1 MFINFRFFTSL
12 FLCLFFS
19 QSVFASVGSLIW
31 NDEFNVDG
39 LPDSSKWHYEQGY
52 VRNGEAQRYEKAN
65 SSNSRI
71 ENGFLIIESHYQPAK
86 KPENLWQYLFD
97 EQPKDRYSSASLTT
111 EHLPGFRYGRI
122 EVRAKL
128 PQGRGVWPAIWLL
141 GSNIKQVGWPMCG
154 EIDIMEYVGF
164 EPDKIHSA
172 IHTSNR
178 NHRKN
183 NAANGSLRVNNLAN
197 EFKVYSVE
205 RTAERIDFYIDNL
218 LHYSYQ
224 KEDNTISSWPFDQP
238 MYLIINLA
246 IGGGWGGKK
255 GIDNT
260 IFPQQFVIDYVRI
273 YEY

>member
-1 MFINFRFFTSL
+1 MFTSFRFFSSL
-12 FLCLFFS
+12 LLFLFFS
-19 QSVFASVGSLIW
+19 QRVFASVGSLIW

-39 LPDSSKWHYEQGY
+39 LPDSNKWHYEQGF
-52 VRNGEAQRYEKAN
+52 VRNGEAQRYEKEN

-97 EQPKDRYSSASLTT
+97 EKPKDSYTSASLTT
-111 EHLPGFRYGRI
+111 EHLPGFGYGRV

-128 PQGRGVWPAIWLL
+128 PLGRGVWPAIWLV

-197 EFKVYSVE
+197 EFQVYSVE
-205 RTAERIDFYIDNL
+205 RTAERIDFYVNDI
-218 LHYSYQ
+218 LHYSYL
-224 KEDNTISSWPFDQP
+224 KEDDSAKSWPFDQP

-246 IGGGWGGKK
+246 IGGGWGGRK
-255 GIDNT
+255 GIDNA

-273 YEY
+273 YE

>member
-1 MFINFRFFTSL
+1 MFANLWPFYLITIL
-12 FLCLFFS
+12 FCFV
-19 QSVFASVGSLIW
+19 QSTYAGNDSLIW
-31 NDEFNVDG
+31 SDEFNADG
-39 LPDSSKWHYEQGY
+39 LPNSSKWHYEQGY
-52 VRNGEAQRYEKAN
+52 VRNGEAQQYEKAN

-97 EQPKDRYSSASLTT
+97 EQPKDSYTSASLTT
-111 EHLPGFRYGRI
+111 EHLPGFGYGRI

-141 GSNIKQVGWPMCG
+141 GSNRKQVGWPRCG

-164 EPDKIHSA
+164 EPNKIHSA

-178 NHRKN
+178 NHNKG
-183 NAANGSLRVNNLAN
+183 NAANSTLQVNDLAD
-197 EFKVYSVE
+197 EFHVYSVE
-205 RTAERIDFYIDNL
+205 RTAESIDFYIDNL

-224 KEDNTISSWPFDQP
+224 KEDNTITSWPFDQP

-246 IGGGWGGKK
+246 IGGGWGGKN